1 VVLCG
6 WLRRRREPR
15 DARIA
20 PCPPFINYPQFWLD
34 GKEWMMGWTD
44 YPGSDWGKWKN
55 TNTMA
60 VSTLDGDHELV
71 IRQRT
76 FLKVWDRQFKP
87 LIASALRN

>member
-1 VVLCG
+1 
-6 WLRRRREPR
+6 
-15 DARIA
+15 
-20 PCPPFINYPQFWLD
+20 
-34 GKEWMMGWTD
+34 MGWTD